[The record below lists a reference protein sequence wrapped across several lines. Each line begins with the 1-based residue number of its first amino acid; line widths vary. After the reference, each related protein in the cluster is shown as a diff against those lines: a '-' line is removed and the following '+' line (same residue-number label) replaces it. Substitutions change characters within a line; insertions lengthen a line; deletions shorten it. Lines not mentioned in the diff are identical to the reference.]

1 MKDETGFF
9 VGFMKKKKKTWE
21 RSEWKR
27 RKKNVWKGLKWSSPH
42 YLPWIPNK
50 YDVTVQYC
58 CAFES
63 RPLYKGGIEQNQP
76 TKQAVSAER
85 KNGIQFHRENV
96 HCIVSADLKY
106 NKTMNSEENPHTHIC
121 TYLIASFFSLYT
133 QQHLLCQP
141 PHASNNTDAPR
152 FFSPFPSHSL
162 LFSLLSFNRFNCQHD
177 YPGMIII
184 ILCVCVSSPVL
195 VSIANGFQTID
206 SSNNPFEWMWKWR
219 NIRFAYH
226 R

>member
-106 NKTMNSEENPHTHIC
+106 NKTHSKQWIRKKTHTHTYARIWSPLFFLC
-121 TYLIASFFSLYT
+121 THWKHRKRYT
-133 QQHLLCQP
+133 AAFIVP
-141 PHASNNTDAPR
+141 ATTRS
-152 FFSPFPSHSL
+152 
-162 LFSLLSFNRFNCQHD
+162 
-177 YPGMIII
+177 
-184 ILCVCVSSPVL
+184 
-195 VSIANGFQTID
+195 
-206 SSNNPFEWMWKWR
+206 K
-219 NIRFAYH
+219 
-226 R
+226 

>member
-1 MKDETGFF
+1 MSLFNIVVHSNQK
-9 VGFMKKKKKTWE
+9 
-21 RSEWKR
+21 
-27 RKKNVWKGLKWSSPH
+27 
-42 YLPWIPNK
+42 
-50 YDVTVQYC
+50 
-58 CAFES
+58 
-63 RPLYKGGIEQNQP
+63 PLYKGGIEQNQP

-106 NKTMNSEENPHTHIC
+106 NKTHSKQWIRKKTHTHTN
-121 TYLIASFFSLYT
+121 TYARIWSPLFSLCTHWKHACKEECQSRIAKDT

-141 PHASNNTDAPR
+141 PHAANNTDAPR

-184 ILCVCVSSPVL
+184 ILCVCFFSRSRFNSKRIPNHRFVEQPIWMDVKMEKYSIRLSSVK
-195 VSIANGFQTID
+195 AFDWKTID
-206 SSNNPFEWMWKWR
+206 FPYKSLSVW
-219 NIRFAYH
+219 
-226 R
+226 